1 MTESEAKSCL
11 KQAREGRRLAQLVSE
26 VQDLQAGLVAVM
38 DYARERNLSTH
49 QGETRLANLVACFEQ
64 LAADAKSSSELVGGW
79 IEEEAS
85 ERYERTN
92 RAASNVSGRL
102 KRPAVKAAIADV
114 MASAVGE
121 DNQR

>member
-1 MTESEAKSCL
+1 MTESEL
-11 KQAREGRRLAQLVSE
+11 RAREGRRLGQLTYD
-26 VQDLQAGLVAVM
+26 VQELQATLAAVV
-38 DYARERNLSTH
+38 DYARGRPLSTH
-49 QGETRLANLVACFEQ
+49 QGETRLANLRACFEQ

-92 RAASNVSGRL
+92 RAASNVSDRL
-102 KRPAVKAAIADV
+102 KRPAVKAAITDV